1 MKCRIGR
8 AAATSLLGSYIWP
21 LGCARRGIG
30 PAQTHE
36 SPRDIALSQ
45 SEPLFS
51 TSGLD
56 LFLTR
61 TAPARE
67 FDRLNDDFNY
77 VALVGAIL
85 FLIVTT
91 FGSGWY
97 SKRRDL
103 LAAWR

>member
-1 MKCRIGR
+1 M
-8 AAATSLLGSYIWP
+8 
-21 LGCARRGIG
+21 
-30 PAQTHE
+30 
-36 SPRDIALSQ
+36 
-45 SEPLFS
+45 
-51 TSGLD
+51 SGLD

-77 VALVGAIL
+77 VALIGAIA

-91 FGSGWY
+91 LGSGWY

-103 LAAWR
+103 LAAWK